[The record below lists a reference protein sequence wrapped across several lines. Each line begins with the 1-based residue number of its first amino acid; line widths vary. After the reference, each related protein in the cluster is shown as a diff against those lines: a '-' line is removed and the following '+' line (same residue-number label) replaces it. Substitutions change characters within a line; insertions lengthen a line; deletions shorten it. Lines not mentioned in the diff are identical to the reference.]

1 MVGYWNKLPVEIKDI
16 DKWEGI
22 QPNWNNLPP
31 AEKCVKSVNAFKN
44 KLAGFKAQ
52 NFNSTGNFW
61 ELSQEIFVRINDNE
75 RTKFVEYM
83 MDNPDVAKR
92 KKINTRVV

>member
-1 MVGYWNKLPVEIKDI
+1 MHLKTKVV
-16 DKWEGI
+16 
-22 QPNWNNLPP
+22 
-31 AEKCVKSVNAFKN
+31 
-44 KLAGFKAQ
+44 FKAQ
-52 NFNSTGNFW
+52 NINSTGNFW
-61 ELSQEIFVRINDNE
+61 ELSQEIFVRINDNG